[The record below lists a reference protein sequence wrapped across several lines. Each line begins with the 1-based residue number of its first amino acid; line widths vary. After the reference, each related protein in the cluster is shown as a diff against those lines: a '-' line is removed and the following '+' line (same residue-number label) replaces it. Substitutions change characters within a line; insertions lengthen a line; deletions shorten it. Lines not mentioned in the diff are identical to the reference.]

1 MTLTDKDITTA
12 CADIASA
19 LDESGQPRLDAQIP
33 HTVYTGRLARLL
45 NYLWSD
51 TKSRIVTR
59 HLLER
64 FSARSGFS
72 IGGVGDIREL
82 LASLGAGH
90 TLDDGHFEIAVDS
103 VDTVYRICGRYW
115 KSNLLTK
122 EGSADHLI
130 VLLLNEL
137 YLPAGE
143 DHLKRTYGRHSDFQA
158 CLQVLQHLGLVIEH
172 PGLRSYFATKYFGS
186 RLEPVGAFLDRTRA
200 ASRELVTLLEQVQ
213 ATPGFP
219 LNDVPDGVR
228 GEVMAAIAAGI
239 LEPVD
244 VMIDGGRIT
253 FLFVASKTDDR
264 IYLTKETTA
273 HFRYNEKYADPN
285 HGRLRMP
292 TVFLDRLIENGTA
305 GGAEN
310 IGKNYTALEEK
321 GIVVTRPGGLKGY
334 PTMVARKVDV
344 LKATRGI
351 LEVANPLA
359 IGRATQSL
367 AEWVKNPVEGRLV
380 GGKPLKI
387 DKRISDEL
395 IRAIRDETR

>member
-1 MTLTDKDITTA
+1 
-12 CADIASA
+12 
-19 LDESGQPRLDAQIP
+19 
-33 HTVYTGRLARLL
+33 
-45 NYLWSD
+45 
-51 TKSRIVTR
+51 
-59 HLLER
+59 
-64 FSARSGFS
+64 
-72 IGGVGDIREL
+72 
-82 LASLGAGH
+82 
-90 TLDDGHFEIAVDS
+90 
-103 VDTVYRICGRYW
+103 
-115 KSNLLTK
+115 
-122 EGSADHLI
+122 
-130 VLLLNEL
+130 
-137 YLPAGE
+137 
-143 DHLKRTYGRHSDFQA
+143 
-158 CLQVLQHLGLVIEH
+158 
-172 PGLRSYFATKYFGS
+172 
-186 RLEPVGAFLDRTRA
+186 
-200 ASRELVTLLEQVQ
+200 
-213 ATPGFP
+213 
-219 LNDVPDGVR
+219 
-228 GEVMAAIAAGI
+228 MAAIAAGI